1 METDGKN
8 KYDNVQMIR
17 RYGHEFGWNKTVRE
31 FEDKKIWRQKI
42 CKNGTK
48 MIDSKKM
55 MSETDMIIEWT
66 KR

>member
-1 METDGKN
+1 
-8 KYDNVQMIR
+8 MIR